1 MFGMRRRDFVALLG
15 GAAVAWPVAARAQ
28 QPGGM
33 RRIGVLMGL
42 AEDDPE
48 GRSRLATLGRALQD
62 LGWIEGHNIR
72 TDYRWAAGDIERT
85 HILATELVRSAP
97 DAIVVNTPPGLSA
110 LQVKTH
116 TIPIVFVQVLDASE
130 SAIVVNPARPEANV
144 TGFTNFYEYA
154 ISGKWLSLLKE
165 IAPSVRRVTVMQNPN
180 HPSWVGYQGSIAAAA
195 PLIGVQPVEARIYT
209 PADIDNTFDVL
220 THEPN
225 GGLLVL
231 PDTFNTVHRAKIIA
245 LAARHRIPAV
255 YPQRF
260 YATDGG
266 LMAYGADLGGL
277 LRLAASYVDHILRG
291 ARPADLPV
299 QSSSKFELVI
309 NLKTAKAL
317 GLEVPPH
324 AARPRRR
331 GDRVRAPRVHH
342 AARRRGGGVAARGAG
357 AAAAS
362 DAGDRIPEWT
372 VGAGIRSRGG
382 LFPPWP

>member
-1 MFGMRRRDFVALLG
+1 MQLDQIKRREFITLIG
-15 GAAVAWPVAARAQ
+15 GAAAAWPLAARAQ
-28 QPGGM
+28 QRM

-48 GRSRLATLGRALQD
+48 GRSRLAALARALQV

-266 LMAYGADLGGL
+266 LMAYGADFVEL
-277 LRLAASYVDHILRG
+277 LRLAASYVDRILRG
-291 ARPADLPV
+291 ARPTDLPV

-309 NLKTAKAL
+309 NLQAARML
-317 GLEVPPH
+317 GLTVPPTLL
-324 AARPRRR
+324 ARA
-331 GDRVRAPRVHH
+331 DEV
-342 AARRRGGGVAARGAG
+342 
-357 AAAAS
+357 
-362 DAGDRIPEWT
+362 IE
-372 VGAGIRSRGG
+372 
-382 LFPPWP
+382 

>member
-1 MFGMRRRDFVALLG
+1 MQLDQIKRREFITLIG
-15 GAAVAWPVAARAQ
+15 GAAAAWPLAARAQ
-28 QPGGM
+28 QRM

-48 GRSRLATLGRALQD
+48 GRSRLAALARALQD

-85 HILATELVRSAP
+85 HILAAELVRSAP

-110 LQVKTH
+110 LQGKTH
-116 TIPIVFVQVLDASE
+116 KIPIVFVQVLDASE
-130 SAIVVNPARPEANV
+130 SAIVINPVRPEANL

-154 ISGKWLSLLKE
+154 VSGKWLSLLKE
-165 IAPSVRRVTVMQNPN
+165 IAPSVLRVTVMQNPN
-180 HPSWVGYQGSIAAAA
+180 HPSWVGYQRSIAAAA
-195 PLIGVQPVEARIYT
+195 PLIGVQPVDARIYT
-209 PADIDNTFDVL
+209 PADIDHTFDVL
-220 THEPN
+220 VREPN

-266 LMAYGADLGGL
+266 LMAYGADFVEL
-277 LRLAASYVDHILRG
+277 LRLAASYVDRILRG
-291 ARPADLPV
+291 ARPTDLPV

-309 NLKTAKAL
+309 NLQAARMLAL
-317 GLEVPPH
+317 TVPPSLL
-324 AARPRRR
+324 ARA
-331 GDRVRAPRVHH
+331 DEV
-342 AARRRGGGVAARGAG
+342 
-357 AAAAS
+357 
-362 DAGDRIPEWT
+362 IE
-372 VGAGIRSRGG
+372 
-382 LFPPWP
+382 